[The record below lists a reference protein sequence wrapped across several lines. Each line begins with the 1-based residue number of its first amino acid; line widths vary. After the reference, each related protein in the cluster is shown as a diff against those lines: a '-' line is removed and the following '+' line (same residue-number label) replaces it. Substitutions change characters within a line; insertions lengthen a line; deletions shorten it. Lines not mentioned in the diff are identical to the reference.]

1 MGAIVRGLW
10 DNAQPP
16 RGRCRWGR
24 VRAPWTRRRQ
34 PLPAVGVP
42 TDAPPLRDVS
52 ADVEVPA
59 GLVGEEAFR
68 ARLDEEFARAE
79 RHGRPLAVIVFGVE
93 PEAIRETGFLDR
105 MRAALRPGS
114 LLARLSDTEL
124 ALLVPEADGMDGYA
138 AAERLRRAVGPACAI
153 AAGVC
158 DLEQA
163 LAPDDLLRLARASLQ
178 QALADGGNRIW
189 RYSAQVAAEVGVE
202 SPLRSQS
209 LAGIRA
215 LARAIDHKDP
225 STVGHSDGVA
235 AMAGALAAEL
245 GWPAPEIE
253 RLELAA
259 LVHDVGKMGVP
270 DATLLKPEL
279 LTSAEHAHVQLHA
292 ALGAQIAAE
301 VLAADQVAWVRSH
314 HERIDGTG
322 YPDGLAGEAIPLG
335 ARIIAVADAWDVM
348 TSGRP
353 YAEALDNE
361 DALAECLRVV
371 GTQLDVKIVDAL
383 VRVLQERHRDERD
396 IA

>member
-1 MGAIVRGLW
+1 M
-10 DNAQPP
+10 
-16 RGRCRWGR
+16 
-24 VRAPWTRRRQ
+24 RAPWTRRRQ
-34 PLPAVGVP
+34 SLPTTGV
-42 TDAPPLRDVS
+42 TVDAPPLQ
-52 ADVEVPA
+52 EVAATSEAPA
-59 GLVGEEAFR
+59 ELVGEEAFR

-79 RHGRPLAVIVFGVE
+79 RHGRALAVIVFGVDAEAASE
-93 PEAIRETGFLDR
+93 PGFIDR

-114 LLARLSDTEL
+114 LLARLGETEL
-124 ALLVPEADGMDGYA
+124 ALLLPEADGMDGYA
-138 AAERLRRAVGPACAI
+138 AAERLRRAVGPAGAI

-163 LAPDDLLRLARASLQ
+163 LAPDDLLRLARASLR

-189 RYSAQVAAEVGVE
+189 RYSSQVASEVGVE

-225 STVGHSDGVA
+225 STAGHSDGVA
-235 AMAGALAAEL
+235 AIAGALAAEL
-245 GWPAPEIE
+245 GWTAFEVE

-270 DATLLKPEL
+270 DATLLKPAAM
-279 LTSAEHAHVQLHA
+279 TPAEHSHVQLHA

-322 YPDGLAGEAIPLG
+322 YPDGLAGDAIPLG
-335 ARIIAVADAWDVM
+335 ARIIAVADVWDVM
-348 TSGRP
+348 TAGRP
-353 YAEALDNE
+353 YVPALDTE

-371 GTQLDVKIVDAL
+371 GSQLDVAVVDAL
-383 VRVLQERHRDERD
+383 VRVLQARHRDERE

>member
-1 MGAIVRGLW
+1 
-10 DNAQPP
+10 
-16 RGRCRWGR
+16 

-34 PLPAVGVP
+34 PLPAVGP
-42 TDAPPLRDVS
+42 TPDAPALQDVS
-52 ADVEVPA
+52 ADVEAPA
-59 GLVGEEAFR
+59 GLVGETAFR

-79 RHGRPLAVIVFGVE
+79 RHGRALAVIVFGVDAEAARE
-93 PEAIRETGFLDR
+93 PGFVDR

-114 LLARLSDTEL
+114 LLARLSETEL

-178 QALADGGNRIW
+178 HALADGGNRIW
-189 RYSAQVAAEVGVE
+189 RYSSQVAAEIGVE

-215 LARAIDHKDP
+215 LARAIDHKDA
-225 STVGHSDGVA
+225 STIGHSDGVA

-270 DATLLKPEL
+270 DGTLLKPSL
-279 LTSAEHAHVQLHA
+279 LTPAEHSHVQLHA

-322 YPDGLAGEAIPLG
+322 YPDGLAGDAIPLG

-353 YAEALDNE
+353 YAAPLEIE
-361 DALAECLRVV
+361 EALAECLRVV
-371 GTQLDVKIVDAL
+371 GSQLDVTIVDAL
-383 VRVLQERHRDERD
+383 VRVLQARHRDERD